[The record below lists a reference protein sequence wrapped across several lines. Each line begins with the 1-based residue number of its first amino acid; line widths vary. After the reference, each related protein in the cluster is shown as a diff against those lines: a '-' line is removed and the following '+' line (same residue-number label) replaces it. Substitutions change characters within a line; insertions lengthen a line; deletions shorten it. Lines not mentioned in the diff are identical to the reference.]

1 MSQSENLDIEIL
13 DENITLSFKQTSGIP
28 QNAGSKE
35 SASQTPKE
43 KEEQKEGQNG
53 QKEEMNR
60 QINIKIEKSCD
71 KQCKEEY
78 YFNTHNNTHNS
89 IMMGFSV
96 FIMCATFG
104 MMAKHI

>member
-13 DENITLSFKQTSGIP
+13 DENITLSFKQTSGVP

-35 SASQTPKE
+35 SANKTPKE
-43 KEEQKEGQNG
+43 KDVQNEQKE
-53 QKEEMNR
+53 EVNR
-60 QINIKIEKSCD
+60 QINIKIEKSCN
-71 KQCKEEY
+71 KECKEEY
-78 YFNTHNNTHNS
+78 LNNFNNNAHHN

-104 MMAKHI
+104 MIAKHI